1 MSDDDR
7 EVDGLIE
14 VNFIN
19 SYVLDGLPLFDKPL
33 RVRGIWGS
41 GKSETPKKDVY
52 PECNSLDKPFAL
64 VQKLRI
70 NKTCQF
76 WCFREN

>member
-19 SYVLDGLPLFDKPL
+19 SYVLDGLHIRSISHYESAEFGVQESLKHQKRTSIRNAIRLISHL
-33 RVRGIWGS
+33 RWYKNYV
-41 GKSETPKKDVY
+41 
-52 PECNSLDKPFAL
+52 
-64 VQKLRI
+64 
-70 NKTCQF
+70 
-76 WCFREN
+76 